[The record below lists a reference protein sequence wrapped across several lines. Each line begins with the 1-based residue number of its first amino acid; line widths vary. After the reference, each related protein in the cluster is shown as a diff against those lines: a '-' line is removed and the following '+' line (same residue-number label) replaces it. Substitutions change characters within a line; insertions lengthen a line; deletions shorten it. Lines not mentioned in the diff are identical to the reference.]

1 MSGTY
6 IIYKRT
12 LVKGKWVNLYLS
24 AATGKWIKN
33 AGNGIAL
40 DREEAQKQA
49 AEMKVSFRPYIFRD

>member
-12 LVKGKWVNLYLS
+12 LVKGKWVSLYLS

-33 AGNGIAL
+33 ACNGIAL
-40 DREEAQKQA
+40 DREEAQKRA
-49 AEMKVSFRPYIFRD
+49 AEMMASFRPYIFRD